1 MSDGTTA
8 VAADPDRDA
17 VYVVDLPSQ
26 SVLST
31 IALKAGD
38 EPGRLVE
45 DGGGRVYVAL
55 RGAGAVAM
63 IDPAKGVVLARTTA
77 CPAPRGL
84 AWDPILNN
92 VVVGCATGELV
103 TLPSGGGAATRS
115 VHVQRD
121 LRDVLIQSGAV
132 SVTSFRAAQV
142 LRLADDG
149 SVTRTDTLPSPS
161 LQSTPQVVWRAVA
174 ASSGAIIAVH
184 QAESTQTI
192 ETEVPGGYGGGNG
205 GVGGGLFDPDA
216 STLSELPPLGQ
227 FGLGAEAG
235 VLFEGDGAVSPVA
248 PLGASSAVMSVLTS
262 IDSTGM
268 VLINRPINGVL
279 PVDVAVSLD
288 GSVVAGVTPGS
299 AFTPGL
305 SDLFVISDRGQGQE
319 TDLSLG
325 GNEQPIAVAFDA
337 SGRVIVQSRDPA
349 TLWVVPLSGGNIS
362 SLQLSAT
369 SRDDTGHDV
378 FHTQAG
384 AQIACA
390 SCHPEGGDDG
400 HVWILDNDQRRTP
413 SLRGT
418 IAGTAP
424 YHWPGDQPNLETL
437 VNNVYTV
444 RMSGVLLPSDQMGAL
459 TGWVQTIPP
468 PPAPSWTDEKA
479 ASLGRALFQRADTA
493 CASCHSGPKFT
504 NNATFDVGTGGAFQ
518 VPPLVGVGWRTPLLH
533 DGCAA
538 TIGARFGECSTPKH
552 GNISSLS
559 ANDLANLSEYLETL

>member
-17 VYVVDLPSQ
+17 VYVVDLPSL

-45 DGGGRVYVAL
+45 DSGGLIHVAL
-55 RGAGAVAM
+55 RGGGAVAT
-63 IDPAKGVVLARTTA
+63 IDPVNGVLLSRTSA
-77 CPAPRGL
+77 CPAPRGI
-84 AWDPILNN
+84 AWDGASHSAI
-92 VVVGCATGELV
+92 VGCATGELV

-121 LRDVLIQSGAV
+121 LRDVIIQNGAV
-132 SVTSFRAAQV
+132 SVTSFRSAQV
-142 LRLADDG
+142 LRLAADG
-149 SVTRTDTLPSPS
+149 SVTRSDALPSPAP
-161 LQSTPQVVWRAVA
+161 LSTPHVVWRAVA
-174 ASSGAIIAVH
+174 APSGAILAVH
-184 QAESTQTI
+184 QAESIQSIATQ
-192 ETEVPGGYGGGNG
+192 VPGGYGGNG
-205 GVGGGLFDPDA
+205 GVAGGLFDA
-216 STLSELPPLGQ
+216 GAGTLSALPPLGP
-227 FGLGAEAG
+227 FGPGAEAG
-235 VLFEGDGAVSPVA
+235 VLFEGDSAVTPVA
-248 PLGASSAVMSVLTS
+248 PSGSSSAVMSVLTS
-262 IDSTGM
+262 IDSTGT

-288 GSVVAGVTPGS
+288 GSMVAGVTPGS
-299 AFTPGL
+299 AFTAGL
-305 SDLFVISDRGQGQE
+305 SDLFVISDHGQGQE
-319 TDLSLG
+319 TDLSVG
-325 GNEQPIAVAFDA
+325 DNEQPIAVAFDA
-337 SGRVIVQSRDPA
+337 SGRVIVQSREPA
-349 TLWVVPLSGGNIS
+349 TLSVVPLSGGNIS

-400 HVWILDNDQRRTP
+400 HVWLLDNDKRRTP

-424 YHWPGDQPNLETL
+424 YHWPGDQPNLEVL

-444 RMSGVLLPSDQMGAL
+444 RMSGVLLPPDQMGAL

-468 PPAPSWTDEKA
+468 PPAPTWTEEKA
-479 ASLGRALFQRADTA
+479 ASLGRALFQRADVA

-504 NNATFDVGTGGAFQ
+504 NNATVDVGTGGAFQ

-559 ANDLANLSEYLETL
+559 ANDLANLTEYLETL